1 MKKCNDCKIEMIDNA
16 EITGQ
21 HPFELGV
28 DGSSN
33 IFISFLNGKMEVK
46 NLFGNIK
53 VKKIQCNKELKA
65 RICPTCGKVEL
76 YIDPDDLN
84 IK

>member
-1 MKKCNDCKIEMIDNA
+1 MKKCSDCNVEMIDNA
-16 EITGQ
+16 KI
-21 HPFELGV
+21 F
-28 DGSSN
+28 DDSSN
-33 IFISFLNGKMEVK
+33 IFISFLNGKREVK
-46 NLFGNIK
+46 NFFGNIK